1 MKYVEDMNSE
11 ELRAHVRMLQASPGW
26 YDHFADRLIKE
37 IREQDEEIAKLLKK
51 HQPLSYEQKVGIIHE
66 NTIED
71 YNGVYYDLFGIMEGV
86 ETAHGIK

>member
-37 IREQDEEIAKLLKK
+37 IREQDKKIAEL
-51 HQPLSYEQKVGIIHE
+51 
-66 NTIED
+66 
-71 YNGVYYDLFGIMEGV
+71 
-86 ETAHGIK
+86 ETRVSNYTWDSERLARQTAESDRYSWK